1 MGLKVYETMKKVVR
15 NNKVNLNILKCLK
28 GIGYKKIQKKIK
40 QAGEIVAKL

>member
-15 NNKVNLNILKCLK
+15 NKVNFNILKCLK